1 MKIAFLSPF
10 FPYRGGIAQFSDSLY
25 LSLSKLAEVK
35 AFSFKRQYP
44 KLLFPGTSQ
53 YTVETDKKQDFQ
65 VDRSLDSINPLSYGK
80 TANHIIEYKPDLLL
94 QPYWMPFFAPSLGWI
109 AKKVHYAGSKV
120 ISIMHNVVPHEPRF
134 GDIALTKFYL
144 RHNDA
149 FILLSESNKK
159 ELEELVPNVKYIIH
173 SLPFHDHYT
182 PRIPKEEAR
191 KKLGI
196 PNDKKI
202 LIYFGFIRD
211 YKGLDLLIES
221 MKYLDD
227 SYRLMIV
234 GEVYG
239 EFSKYQEQIDRLG
252 LGERIIKFI
261 KYIPDTDI
269 PTYFSAADV
278 CVLTYKSATQSG
290 IVGISYQFDVPVI
303 VTDVGGFK
311 ELVEENKTAL
321 VVKNLDPVEISSA
334 VKKYFTEGLEE
345 KFVPN
350 IAAVRAKHSWGGLA
364 KDVIELYQKIR

>member
-10 FPYRGGIAQFSDSLY
+10 YPYRGGIAQFSDSLY
-25 LSLSKLAEVK
+25 LSLRKLAEVK

-53 YTVETDKKQDFQ
+53 YTVDTDKKQFFS
-65 VDRSLDSINPLSYGK
+65 VERILDSINPLSYTK
-80 TANHIIEYKPDLLL
+80 TAKAIIDYKPDLLI

-109 AKKVHYAGSKV
+109 AKKVQNAGIKV
-120 ISIMHNVVPHEPRF
+120 ITIAHNVVSHEPRF
-134 GDIALTKFYL
+134 GDMTLTNYYL
-144 RHNDA
+144 KRSDG

-159 ELEELVPNVKYIIH
+159 ELEELKPGAKYIIH

-182 PRIPKEEAR
+182 PRIPEKDAR
-191 KKLGI
+191 EKLDL
-196 PNDKKI
+196 PQDKKI

-211 YKGLDLLIES
+211 YKGLDLLIEA

-227 SYRLMIV
+227 SYLLMIV

-239 EFSKYQEQIDRLG
+239 EFTKYQQQIDELG
-252 LGERIIKFI
+252 LKSKIVKFI
-261 KYIPDTDI
+261 NYIPDEEI
-269 PTYFSAADV
+269 PVYFSAADV

-321 VVKNLDPVEISSA
+321 VVKNLDPVEISDA
-334 VKKYFTEGLEE
+334 IKKYFTEGLKE
-345 KFVPN
+345 KFIPN
-350 IAAVRAKHSWGGLA
+350 IAAVREKHSWDGLA
-364 KDVIELYQKIR
+364 KDVLNFYDTL